1 VSKCQDGLQKC
12 IKNHGIHL
20 VIPPSFLPSAIMYRQ
35 TNEMQEYGK
44 LTEQTNR
51 KLTLCSGVPCQGL
64 TGSILVVLLTPNYSI
79 SSTGLFRA
87 NTRETDFTQP
97 YYLQDP
103 SMPARLAPYTMRRR
117 PARRSPTSREIVV
130 PASPSL
136 SDFTLRSC
144 SPRPS

>member
-1 VSKCQDGLQKC
+1 
-12 IKNHGIHL
+12 
-20 VIPPSFLPSAIMYRQ
+20 MYRQ

-87 NTRETDFTQP
+87 NTRDGLYPALLSTRSQHASEARTVHDAEETRSSLTYFTGDCCAGEP
-97 YYLQDP
+97 
-103 SMPARLAPYTMRRR
+103 
-117 PARRSPTSREIVV
+117 V
-130 PASPSL
+130 SL
-136 SDFTLRSC
+136 
-144 SPRPS
+144 